1 MQSVSSQGTFCA
13 RKKRGEEGKIGRKLS
28 DHKLNRRS
36 DTEWLN
42 LKHLDKGQRPYRTG
56 VHRAT
61 PVQQHTSA
69 IHLCSVMILVR

>member
-42 LKHLDKGQRPYRTG
+42 LKHLDKGQRLTPYRRYTAS
-56 VHRAT
+56 HLYSSALASFICT
-61 PVQQHTSA
+61 P
-69 IHLCSVMILVR
+69 